1 MKFLNRHRPRI
12 AAWKQSFN
20 HARSRWVQQL
30 KTTDWIAVAR
40 ATPGHLRTQAA
51 AFKARERREQ
61 VRIVGAGAAVI
72 AILFGALWFFGDS
85 GPMKKGRPPIPVA
98 VMPVTEGV
106 FPVVVDGLGTVTSR
120 RVVTIRTQ
128 VYGRLDKV
136 LFQEGQMV
144 KEGDLLAIVDPRPY
158 EAKVMAAQGK
168 LNQDQALLQD
178 ARVILKRYQVLF
190 KQDSI
195 ARQDMDSQAAK
206 VVQYEGMI
214 ESDQGALDDA
224 KVQLS
229 FTRITAPF
237 DGRLGL
243 RQVDA
248 GNIVN
253 TTDVNGIVTI
263 TQVRPIDVLFTVP
276 SDRLPLILARFNAD
290 NEMPVKAFDRNFKMV
305 IASGILKSID
315 NQIDPNTGMVKLKAE
330 FSNDDNSLF
339 PNQFVNAQLLVED
352 RENSILV
359 PANAILRGAQGI
371 YVYVVDAENAV
382 SARTI
387 KLGGMN
393 AQVAEVLEG
402 LTVGESVVTDG
413 FDKLRPGAKVIV
425 AKPPAR

>member
-1 MKFLNRHRPRI
+1 V
-12 AAWKQSFN
+12 
-20 HARSRWVQQL
+20 ARS
-30 KTTDWIAVAR
+30 
-40 ATPGHLRTQAA
+40 TPGRLRNQVT
-51 AFKARERREQ
+51 AFKARQRREQ
-61 VRIVGAGAAVI
+61 IRIVGIGAAIV
-72 AILFGALWFFGDS
+72 AILLGALWFFGDS

-136 LFQEGQMV
+136 LFQEGQIV

-158 EAKVMAAQGK
+158 EAKVMEAQGK
-168 LNQDQALLQD
+168 LNQDQALLKD

-214 ESDQGALDDA
+214 EADQGALDEA

-237 DGRLGL
+237 EGRLGL

-253 TTDVNGIVTI
+253 TTDANGIVTI
-263 TQVRPIDVLFTVP
+263 TQIHPIDVLFTVP
-276 SDRLPLILARFNAD
+276 SDRLPSILNRFNAD
-290 NEMPVKAFDRNFKMV
+290 NEMPVKAFDRNFKTV
-305 IASGILKSID
+305 IASGVLKSID

-330 FSNDDNSLF
+330 FSNEDNSLF
-339 PNQFVNAQLLVED
+339 PNQFVNAQLLIEN

-371 YVYVVDAENAV
+371 YVYVVDAENTVA
-382 SARTI
+382 ARNI
-387 KLGGMN
+387 KLGGTN

-402 LTVGESVVTDG
+402 LAVGDSVVTDG
-413 FDKLRPGAKVIV
+413 FDKLRPGAKVTI